1 MTERER
7 EREDRALGEGDEIGR
22 RSILI
27 CRQKR
32 EGGGVLAN
40 VCLCESYLK
49 VTAAPASHPRR
60 AGGRDPDMRVRR
72 CSRSAD
78 AVAWCQKA
86 ADSQNT
92 FLTVAQR
99 SAVGRGADR
108 SSARREADGW
118 VDGRTD
124 GQMQ

>member
-1 MTERER
+1 M
-7 EREDRALGEGDEIGR
+7 
-22 RSILI
+22 
-27 CRQKR
+27 
-32 EGGGVLAN
+32 GGVLAS

-49 VTAAPASHPRR
+49 LTAAPASHPRR

-99 SAVGRGADR
+99 GGGGLTGPQFGMKRT
-108 SSARREADGW
+108 DGW
-118 VDGRTD
+118 TDGRTD
-124 GQMQ
+124 AVG